1 MIEQFDPLV
10 AADELRRFG
19 TGVMAA
25 IGCPPAIAHEI
36 ADHLVDAD
44 LCGVYSHG
52 VFRLDWYAQRARAGR
67 FNPGAVPALKQAEG
81 GGALIDGGN
90 GLGMP
95 AFRMATDLAVEQARR
110 QGVAAV
116 GVAEVDHTGR
126 LGAFV
131 QRGAQA
137 GCLSILFGGGSRRD
151 WRQVAPF
158 GGARAMLPTNPY
170 AFGIPGGEHGPVV
183 IDFATATASGGK
195 VYAAKM
201 AGRPLAP
208 GLIVDRHGRA
218 STDPQDYFDGGALLP
233 MAGPKGYGLAL
244 VAELLGEAILGRA
257 MDGMNWILVAVDL
270 SRFRSP
276 SAYRQAA
283 EQCLQEL
290 RECPPAPGF
299 DRVEI
304 PGEREASLRDHRL
317 QHGIPVPP
325 ATLAALCEL
334 GRLYEIDTGAL
345 QASLSAAPGA
355 GPTDAGPVHP
365 ERSPS

>member
-1 MIEQFDPLV
+1 MTEPDDPLV
-10 AADELRRFG
+10 AADDLRRFG
-19 TGVMAA
+19 TGVMSA
-25 IGCPPAIAHEI
+25 IGCQPAIAQEI
-36 ADHLVDAD
+36 ADHLVEAD

-52 VFRLDWYAQRARAGR
+52 VFRLDWYAERARAGR
-67 FNPGAVPALKQAEG
+67 FNPGAMPKLKQAEG

-95 AFRMATDLAVEQARR
+95 AFRMATDLAIEQACRH
-110 QGVAAV
+110 GVAAI
-116 GVAEVDHTGR
+116 GVAEVNHTGR

-137 GCLSILFGGGSRRD
+137 GCLSILLGGGSRKD

-170 AFGIPGGEHGPVV
+170 AFGIPGGQRGPVV

-195 VYAAKM
+195 IYAAKM

-208 GLIVDRHGRA
+208 GLIIDRQGRP
-218 STDPQDYFDGGALLP
+218 STDPQDYFAGGALLP

-257 MDGMNWILVAVDL
+257 LDGMNWILVTIEL

-276 SAYRQAA
+276 WAYLQAA

-304 PGEREASLRDHRL
+304 PGEREASLRAHRL

-334 GRLYEIDTGAL
+334 GRVYQVDTLAL
-345 QASLSAAPGA
+345 QASLAAGPASTPKDAAP
-355 GPTDAGPVHP
+355 DHP
-365 ERSPS
+365 ERSPL